1 MAGIGC
7 YNAPDFDWELSVAV
21 DNPDASLS
29 ASEIRELRGMIAARH
44 RSGQGFHPL
53 ATTLVGVFAAGFL
66 ALFGWMAFQTHANSA
81 AVAVLQT
88 EVVALQAGQRKL
100 KSGQEELKAGLADL
114 RAEVRAGHSE
124 LKAILLEQQRR

>member
-1 MAGIGC
+1 
-7 YNAPDFDWELSVAV
+7 
-21 DNPDASLS
+21 
-29 ASEIRELRGMIAARH
+29 MIAARH

>member
-1 MAGIGC
+1 M
-7 YNAPDFDWELSVAV
+7 AV
-21 DNPDASLS
+21 DSPDASFS
-29 ASEIRELRGMIAARH
+29 ASEMQELRRMIAARQ

-88 EVVALQAGQRKL
+88 DVARLQADVKKL
-100 KSGQEELKAGLADL
+100 QAGQEELKAGQAEL
-114 RAEVRAGHSE
+114 RAGLQE
-124 LKAILLEQQRR
+124 LKALLLEQRRG

>member
-1 MAGIGC
+1 M
-7 YNAPDFDWELSVAV
+7 AV
-21 DNPDASLS
+21 DSPDASFS
-29 ASEIRELRGMIAARH
+29 AAEMQELRRMIAERQ

-88 EVVALQAGQRKL
+88 DVARLQADVKKLQAGQV
-100 KSGQEELKAGLADL
+100 ELKAGQAEL
-114 RAEVRAGHSE
+114 RAGLQE
-124 LKAILLEQQRR
+124 LKALILEQRRR

>member
-1 MAGIGC
+1 M
-7 YNAPDFDWELSVAV
+7 AV

-29 ASEIRELRGMIAARH
+29 ASEIRELRRMIAGRQ

-88 EVVALQAGQRKL
+88 DVAALQADVKKLQAGQV
-100 KSGQEELKAGLADL
+100 ELKAGQAEL
-114 RAEVRAGHSE
+114 RAGLQE
-124 LKAILLEQQRR
+124 LKALLLEQRRG

>member
-1 MAGIGC
+1 M
-7 YNAPDFDWELSVAV
+7 AV
-21 DNPDASLS
+21 DNPDVSLS
-29 ASEIRELRGMIAARH
+29 ASEIRELRRMIAERQ

-88 EVVALQAGQRKL
+88 DVAALQAGQRELRADVKKL
-100 KSGQEELKAGLADL
+100 QAGQVELKAGQAEL
-114 RAEVRAGHSE
+114 RAGLQE
-124 LKAILLEQQRR
+124 LKALILEQRRG

>member
-1 MAGIGC
+1 
-7 YNAPDFDWELSVAV
+7 
-21 DNPDASLS
+21 
-29 ASEIRELRGMIAARH
+29 MIAARH

-88 EVVALQAGQRKL
+88 DVGRLQADVKKL
-100 KSGQEELKAGLADL
+100 QAGQEELKAGLADL

-124 LKAILLEQQRR
+124 LKAILLEQRRK

>member
-1 MAGIGC
+1 MAA
-7 YNAPDFDWELSVAV
+7 NSPDT
-21 DNPDASLS
+21 PLS
-29 ASEIRELRGMIAARH
+29 AAEIQEIRRLIAEQR

-81 AVAVLQT
+81 AIAVLQT
-88 EVVALQAGQRKL
+88 EVAALQAGQREL
-100 KSGQEELKAGLADL
+100 KAGQEELKAGLAEL

-124 LKAILLEQQRR
+124 LKAILLEQRRR